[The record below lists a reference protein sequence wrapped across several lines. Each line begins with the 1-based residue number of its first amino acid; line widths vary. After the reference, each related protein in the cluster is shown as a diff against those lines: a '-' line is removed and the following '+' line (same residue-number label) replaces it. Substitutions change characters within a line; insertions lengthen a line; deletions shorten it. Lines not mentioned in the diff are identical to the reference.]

1 MTRQKTDKIF
11 DNTFEE
17 SEYDGRSV
25 NWKAD
30 PTWTDD
36 KDSETSISDNI
47 LMERIDNLIMESKKF
62 KKLNKPGRDGKI
74 PKLNKIQ
81 IGAVYSY
88 IVENINDYNVIEIFA
103 AISEYFDIQGA
114 KFYNSLSNAHK
125 DDLMV
130 ELDKRTG
137 IIDKKKIRKLF

>member
-1 MTRQKTDKIF
+1 MARNKTDKIF
-11 DNTFEE
+11 DNSFEE

-30 PTWTDD
+30 ASWAES
-36 KDSETSISDNI
+36 KDSESSIVDNI
-47 LMERIDNLIMESKKF
+47 LMERINTLVVESKYKKF
-62 KKLNKPGRDGKI
+62 NKPARDGKI
-74 PKLNKIQ
+74 PKLSKIQ
-81 IGAVYSY
+81 IGVVYSY
-88 IVENINDYNVIEIFA
+88 IVERIKDYNVIEIFA
-103 AISEYFDIQGA
+103 ATSEYFDIQGA

-130 ELDKRTG
+130 ELDRRTG

>member
-1 MTRQKTDKIF
+1 MARNKTDKIF
-11 DNTFEE
+11 DNSFEE

-30 PTWTDD
+30 PSWSND
-36 KDSETSISDNI
+36 KDTESSIVDNI
-47 LMERIDNLIMESKKF
+47 LMERIDFLIKDSKF
-62 KKLNKPGRDGKI
+62 KKLNHKAKDGKI
-74 PKLNKIQ
+74 PKLSKIQ

-88 IVENINDYNVIEIFA
+88 IAENIKDYNVIEIFA
-103 AISEYFDIQGA
+103 ATSEYFDIQGS

-137 IIDKKKIRKLF
+137 IIDKKGIRKLF

>member
-1 MTRQKTDKIF
+1 MNRIKTDKIF

-30 PTWTDD
+30 PTWSDS
-36 KDSETSISDNI
+36 KDSESTIADNL
-47 LMERIDNLIMESKKF
+47 LMENIDTLVMESRKF
-62 KKLNKPGRDGKI
+62 KKWNKPGKDGKI
-74 PKLNKIQ
+74 PKLSKIQ
-81 IGAVYSY
+81 IGVVYSY
-88 IVENINDYNVIEIFA
+88 IVQNIKDYNVVEIFA
-103 AISEYFDIQGA
+103 ATSEYFDIQGA

-137 IIDKKKIRKLF
+137 IIDKKRIRQLF

>member
-1 MTRQKTDKIF
+1 MARNKTDKIF
-11 DNTFEE
+11 DNSFEE

-36 KDSETSISDNI
+36 KDSEQTITDNI
-47 LMERIDNLIMESKKF
+47 LMERIDELIMGSKY
-62 KKLNKPGRDGKI
+62 KKWNKPARDGKI
-74 PKLNKIQ
+74 PKLSKIQ
-81 IGAVYSY
+81 IGQVYSH
-88 IVENINDYNVIEIFA
+88 IVSNINDYNVIEIFA
-103 AISEYFDIQGA
+103 ATSEYFDIQGA